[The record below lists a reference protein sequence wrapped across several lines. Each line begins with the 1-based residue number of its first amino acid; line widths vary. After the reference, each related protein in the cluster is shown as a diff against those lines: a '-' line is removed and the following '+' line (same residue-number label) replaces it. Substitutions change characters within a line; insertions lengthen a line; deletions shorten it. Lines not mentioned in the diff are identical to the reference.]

1 MREENIDAMI
11 QSLNTAATG
20 MVAQQYNLDTIA
32 NNLANVNTTG
42 FKLQRAEFEDLTY
55 QTYRSS
61 GAQTGSTTSPM
72 PMQIGLGANYSS
84 SVSNFG
90 QGPLQSTGNV
100 LDMAINGEGF
110 FKVQHGEEE
119 VYTRDGSFTTDM
131 EGYLVTSDG
140 DMLVPNIQIPIGSTA
155 VSISN
160 DGTVTAIKPGGKD
173 PEPIGNITVNLFSNP
188 SGLTRLGQNLYRAGG
203 ASGEPQERT
212 PGVDGAGTLRSSYL
226 EGSNVQVVD
235 EMVRMISAQRAYEVN
250 SKAIQTADQM
260 LSVLNNLIR

>member
-1 MREENIDAMI
+1 MI

-42 FKLQRAEFEDLTY
+42 YKLQRAEFEDLTY

-61 GAQTGSTTSPM
+61 GALTGDTSSPM
-72 PMQIGLGANYSS
+72 AMQIGLGSNYAS
-84 SVSNFG
+84 SVSNLS
-90 QGPLQSTGNV
+90 QGPLQATGNV

-110 FKVQHGEEE
+110 FKIQHGDEE
-119 VYTRDGSFTTDM
+119 VYTRDGSFTTDR
-131 EGYLVTSDG
+131 EGYVVTNDG
-140 DMLVPNIQIPIGSTA
+140 DKLIPNIQIPVGSTA
-155 VSISN
+155 ISIST
-160 DGTVTAIKPGGKD
+160 DGTVTAIKPGGND
-173 PEPIGNITVNLFSNP
+173 PEEIGKIEICLFANP

-203 ASGEPQERT
+203 ASGEPVTVT
-212 PGVDGAGTLRSSYL
+212 PGKEGGGTLRSSYL

-235 EMVRMISAQRAYEVN
+235 EMVRMITAQRAYEVN